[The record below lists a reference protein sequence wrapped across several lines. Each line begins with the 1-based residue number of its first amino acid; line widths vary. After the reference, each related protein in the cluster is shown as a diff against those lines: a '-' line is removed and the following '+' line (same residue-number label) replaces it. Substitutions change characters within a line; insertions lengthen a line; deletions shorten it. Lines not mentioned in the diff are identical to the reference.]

1 MNFVCEL
8 VSPYFI
14 RIKNR
19 RIPVR
24 TIRSYWSTDSTLKV
38 SIEKYHDTVGPATMS
53 FYFETDE
60 EAEIAA
66 EKLDEVIRD
75 SHV

>member
-1 MNFVCEL
+1 
-8 VSPYFI
+8 
-14 RIKNR
+14 
-19 RIPVR
+19 
-24 TIRSYWSTDSTLKV
+24 
-38 SIEKYHDTVGPATMS
+38 MS